1 MTDKQQLSSSG
12 ELPFALSVLAGIA
25 SRHDG
30 LPGSAPTVPSSPAGA
45 ARRQLT
51 VEEYVAGVRNGDRAI
66 LARAITLIESNAPA
80 HMAQAQA
87 VLAALLPYTGGSLR
101 VGITGVPGV
110 GKSTFIEAL
119 GTMLCERGHRVAV
132 LAIDPSSSISRGSIL
147 GDKTRMERLARHPN
161 AYIRPSPSGGSLGGV
176 ARKSRETLLLCEAAG
191 FDIVLVE
198 TVGVGQSETAV
209 RGMVDFFLLL
219 MLAGAGDELQ
229 GIKKGVIELADAL
242 VITKADGDN
251 RARAM
256 AAQAEYRHALRYLTP
271 ATPGWKPPVRTCSAL
286 TGDGIAEIWQE
297 IERFRTELT
306 ASGVFTARRRE
317 QARDWLYTLIDEQL
331 RTLFFAHPAVR
342 NRLPTLEQAV
352 VEGTMP
358 VVSAVQQLF
367 AALGETQPQPTP

>member
-30 LPGSAPTVPSSPAGA
+30 LPGSAPTVPSSPTGV

-51 VEEYVAGVRNGDRAI
+51 VEEYVTGVRNGDRTI

-256 AAQAEYRHALRYLTP
+256 AAQAKYRHALRYLTP

-286 TGDGIAEIWQE
+286 TGSGIAEIWQE
-297 IERFRTELT
+297 IERFRAELT
-306 ASGVFTARRRE
+306 ASGVFAARRRE

-342 NRLPTLEQAV
+342 ERLPALEQAV
-352 VEGTMP
+352 VEGTVP